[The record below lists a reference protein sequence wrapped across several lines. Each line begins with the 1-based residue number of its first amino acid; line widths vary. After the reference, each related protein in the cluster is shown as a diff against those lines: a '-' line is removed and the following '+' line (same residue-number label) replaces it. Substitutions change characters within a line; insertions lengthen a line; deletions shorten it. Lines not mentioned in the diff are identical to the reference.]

1 MKIIGRVGNNNLF
14 IVVIIIISIM
24 GCSKNDNGKL
34 IDEVNAYERSGG
46 NWLELAFSSMYTNE
60 NVNYITNRLSS
71 YRYVNILAEN
81 ERDLLIDFWKVNLN
95 HEKWNQEIIF
105 ETRIRILVAEILC
118 KYDEENYN
126 GYHDYLLSSIKSQ
139 KTSERAY
146 AALSLGFVGDSVDI
160 EVLKHTIVSDN
171 EFASVQAGFALIV
184 MNNSKSIAALQDA
197 INVLS
202 KQNDNRSKAILS
214 KISEHV
220 ALIPESV
227 RPTLIF

>member
-1 MKIIGRVGNNNLF
+1 LGDYPMKIIGRVGNNNLF

-105 ETRIRILVAEILC
+105 ET
-118 KYDEENYN
+118 
-126 GYHDYLLSSIKSQ
+126 
-139 KTSERAY
+139 
-146 AALSLGFVGDSVDI
+146 
-160 EVLKHTIVSDN
+160 
-171 EFASVQAGFALIV
+171 
-184 MNNSKSIAALQDA
+184 
-197 INVLS
+197 
-202 KQNDNRSKAILS
+202 
-214 KISEHV
+214 
-220 ALIPESV
+220 
-227 RPTLIF
+227 